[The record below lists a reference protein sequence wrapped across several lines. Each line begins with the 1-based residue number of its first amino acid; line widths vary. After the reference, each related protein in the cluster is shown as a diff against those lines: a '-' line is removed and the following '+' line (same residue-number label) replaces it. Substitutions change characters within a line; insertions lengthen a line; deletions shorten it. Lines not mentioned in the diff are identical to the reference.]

1 MGRALCIWMVCLS
14 AKMVVAQPGYWV
26 EGGAMG
32 GFLMPHHNDMLLL
45 VDGHVRGVEAAFHFE
60 TDGSRDW
67 HHAFNFPT
75 WGISAGWY
83 GLASDLLGQSANL
96 NLFTD
101 LPLDRGRRY
110 SLMMG
115 IGGGYITRPFNAET
129 NFQNGAIG
137 SHLNAA
143 LELSAYR
150 RWDLGPSLRLRAGI
164 GIRHFSNGAMQVP
177 NSGINLAVAGVRM
190 QWLLPKKGAAQADGE
205 ATPRA
210 LPERRKVVTEARPWA
225 FYTGLS
231 VGMKEVLPLGG
242 PKYGVANAF
251 VNAQKPLNAKSSWG
265 FEAGLNHNASLRH
278 RTREV
283 GGTPSHMEN
292 LRAFAAAQYLL
303 HFGTLSLRLQAG
315 SYLFPAF
322 RDDGLVFFRYHL
334 VYEKARWQ
342 AFAGLKSHFAK
353 ADNVELGIAYRVR

>member
-1 MGRALCIWMVCLS
+1 MRRCLCMWILCLV
-14 AKMVVAQPGYWV
+14 AKTAAAQPETWL
-26 EGGAMG
+26 EAGAMG

-45 VDGHVRGVEAAFHFE
+45 VDGHARGVEAAFHFG

-75 WGISAGWY
+75 WGVSAGWY
-83 GLASDLLGQSANL
+83 DLASDLLGQSAHL

-115 IGGGYITRPFNAET
+115 IGGGYITRPFDEVS

-143 LELSAYR
+143 LEMSAYR
-150 RWDLGPSLRLRAGI
+150 RWDLGSRLRLRAGI
-164 GIRHFSNGAMQVP
+164 GIRHFSNGAMRAP
-177 NSGINLAVAGVRM
+177 NSGINVAVASVRIM
-190 QWLLPKKGAAQADGE
+190 HRWPGSSADPSP
-205 ATPRA
+205 AA
-210 LPERRKVVTEARPWA
+210 LPERKKITLDQKPWT

-231 VGMKEVLPLGG
+231 GGLKEVLPIGG
-242 PKYGVANAF
+242 PMYGA
-251 VNAQKPLNAKSSWG
+251 VNLFASAQKPISAKSSWG
-265 FEAGLNHNASLRH
+265 FELGLNHNASLRH

-283 GGTPSHMEN
+283 GGEPASTEN
-292 LRAFAAAQYLL
+292 LRAYAAAQYLL
-303 HFGTLSLRLQAG
+303 HFGVLSLRLQAG
-315 SYLFPAF
+315 SYLFPTF
-322 RDDGLVFFRYHL
+322 RGDGLIFFRYHL

-342 AFAGLKSHFAK
+342 GFLGLKSHFAK
-353 ADNVELGIAYRVR
+353 ADHPELGIAYRIR